1 MKLVLSAVGRLKA
14 GPERELFE
22 RYAKRAAALGGS
34 AGLTGVTF
42 REIDEGR
49 ARDRDERRAAEAK
62 GLTETAGKG
71 AWICALDERGTAL
84 TSAEWAQEIGRAR
97 DAGQGSYAVV
107 IGGPDGFDPEFRRAA
122 RSRIAFGALT
132 WPHQI
137 VRVLAAEQIYRCLTL
152 LTGHPYHR
160 A

>member
-1 MKLVLSAVGRLKA
+1 MKLLLAAVGRLKA
-14 GPERELFE
+14 GPERELFD
-22 RYAKRAAALGGS
+22 RYAKRAAALAGP
-34 AGLTGVTF
+34 AGLTGVSF

-62 GLTETAGKG
+62 ALAEVAGKG
-71 AWICALDERGTAL
+71 AFICALDERGAAA
-84 TSAEWAQEIGRAR
+84 TSAGWAQEIARTR
-97 DAGQGSYAVV
+97 DAGVAVYAVA

-122 RSRIAFGALT
+122 RSTVAFGALT
-132 WPHQI
+132 WPHQL
-137 VRVLAAEQIYRCLTL
+137 VRVMAAEQIYRSLTI